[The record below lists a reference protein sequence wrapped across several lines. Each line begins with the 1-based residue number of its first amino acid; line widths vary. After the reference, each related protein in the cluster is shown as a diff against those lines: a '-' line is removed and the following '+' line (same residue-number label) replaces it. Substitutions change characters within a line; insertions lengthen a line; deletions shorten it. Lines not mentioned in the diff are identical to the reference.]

1 MDNNLSNVFS
11 KALDDQM
18 EKIKQDIQK
27 QMPQKMATIR
37 NEIYGYY
44 RNIIESVFKNVFDEY
59 YGEYYDEESLFA
71 SLTFINGKHIYPD
84 VVYSK
89 NKFKFLDRMQR
100 LQQDMGHSVSR
111 ESTLDD
117 YIDPDFQDSTTGLF
131 EEQYFADDADAI
143 YWEDIQVDPLQF
155 WNLDLSK
162 NNNINTL
169 ALSPIDKVYKIAL
182 RRRQQEFQRQ
192 YDSSI
197 KSKIYKKY
205 GIKLG

>member
-37 NEIYGYY
+37 NEMYGYY

-59 YGEYYDEESLFA
+59 YGEYYDEESLFS

-84 VVYSK
+84 VVYSV
-89 NKFKFLDRMQR
+89 NKFKFLNKLQR
-100 LQQDMGHSVSR
+100 FQWDMGHQVSR
-111 ESTLDD
+111 SSTLDD
-117 YIDPDFQDSTTGLF
+117 FIDPDFQDSTTGIF
-131 EEQYFADDADAI
+131 EEQYFADDTDAL
-143 YWEDIQVDPLQF
+143 YWEDVQVDPLQF
-155 WNLDLSK
+155 WNLDLNK

-169 ALSPIDKVYKIAL
+169 ALSPIDEVYKIAL

-192 YDSSI
+192 YTTSI
-197 KSKIYKKY
+197 KSRIYKKY